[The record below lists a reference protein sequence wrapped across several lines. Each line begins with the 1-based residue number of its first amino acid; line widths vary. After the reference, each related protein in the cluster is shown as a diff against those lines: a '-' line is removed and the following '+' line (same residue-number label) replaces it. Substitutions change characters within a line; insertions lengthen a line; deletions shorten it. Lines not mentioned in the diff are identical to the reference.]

1 MKPYTSKILS
11 GLAIAGVFGTAAT
24 TAIATKKAVKK
35 LLESYDDNYLYEDRV
50 KDPKEKIKLI
60 WKYYIIPATIAG
72 GTIGCIITADHANTK
87 VIAGMSASIAL
98 LKKSYDKYKI
108 AAKHV
113 FGEEGEKAIRK
124 EVVNMHDKK
133 PLDIIENDD
142 REVYWIG
149 YGYDDYFRATP
160 EEIALAEAELNKRL
174 HKGEAISVAD
184 VMDSLNLSPSEESVG
199 MGWSLLELSQADDD
213 WIEFTFNTIDTDG
226 DHPCQ
231 EIDFSCHPSM
241 DFEEHQKLYVRG
253 EPIDRS
259 MPIDDEPPFD
269 LV

>member
-11 GLAIAGVFGTAAT
+11 SLAIAGVFGTTAT
-24 TAIATKKAVKK
+24 TVIATKKAVKK
-35 LLESYDDNYLYEDRV
+35 LLESYDDNYLYKDRV
-50 KDPKEKIKLI
+50 KDPKERIKLT
-60 WKYYIIPATIAG
+60 WKYYIIPVTIAG
-72 GTIGCIITADHANTK
+72 GTIGCIIAADHANTK

-113 FGEEGEKAIRK
+113 FGEEGERAIHK
-124 EVVNMHDKK
+124 EIINMHDKK

-160 EEIALAEAELNKRL
+160 EEIELAEAELNKRL

-184 VMDSLNLSPSEESVG
+184 VMESLNLSPSNEGIS
-199 MGWSLLELSQADDD
+199 MGWSRYELSQTDDE
-213 WIEFTFNTIDTDG
+213 WIEFTFNTIDCDS

-231 EIDFSCHPSM
+231 EIDFSFHPTCE
-241 DFEEHQKLYVRG
+241 FEEHQKWFVRG
-253 EPIDRS
+253 EPIDRE
-259 MPIDDEPPFD
+259 MPIDDNPPFD
-269 LV
+269 IV